1 MADLSKI
8 EQPEMG
14 TGILQPKCVKT
25 EWLWHSH
32 TDLTEE
38 VIDCVTHWKPPVM
51 VKYEINI
58 YADRS
63 CIINVIEEISDKEW
77 FKRKLEGTL
86 HGHWS
91 LYPEIDK

>member
-8 EQPEMG
+8 GHPLTG
-14 TGILQPKCVKT
+14 TGTLQPKCVKT

-38 VIDCVTHWKPPVM
+38 VVDCVTHWKPPVM

-63 CIINVIEEISDKEW
+63 CTINVVEEISDKEW

-91 LYPEIDK
+91 LCPEINK